1 MFNAFTLLR
10 RLHLF
15 ACASLCWPMTLSAQ
29 QDADAVGV
37 TFFEEKIRPVL
48 VKHCYSCH
56 SAEAKIVRGGL
67 RLDTRQA
74 LLRGGDSGPGIVPRK
89 PAASQLLA
97 ALRYD
102 GLEMP
107 PGGKLSTAIIADFE
121 RWIRMGAPDPRDA
134 VLAPRSQKRI
144 DYREAMKFWAFVPP
158 ADVSPPVVR
167 EPHDVQN
174 PIDRFVLAR
183 LQATGLKPV
192 GSADRGT
199 LIRRVTFGLTGL
211 PPSPAEVG
219 AFLED
224 DQPGAFTRVIDRL
237 LGSRHYGE
245 RWARHW
251 LDVARYGEDQAHT
264 FKARRYPHGHRYR
277 DWVVAALNADMP
289 YDRFVQNQIAG
300 DLIGDSSNRFA
311 RLAALGFFAMGP
323 VYYQDNGEK
332 AKALA
337 DEWDDRVDTL
347 SRGLL
352 GLTLSC
358 ARCHDHKYDP
368 ITMEDYYGLAGIF
381 ASTQYQERPV
391 VAPQVVRARRQA
403 DDRVKQHQLE
413 MDRFLDGQARDLRPS
428 LVDRIPEYVVAAW
441 TLHNRRQA
449 APNDKKLSEKVAQQ
463 LQLSAELIKRWEAYL
478 YDREKAASRPYL
490 SNWFAWLA
498 TQSENRD
505 QSGDASLREA
515 VRQQGETLH
524 RAASAALPRRQEL
537 FRRFGEN
544 VAFVNAKDRAVV
556 APGYVPLGNLFDDKA
571 GTSLD
576 AALASDRFKAIA
588 TSASLGVDRVAAGWG
603 NVAQI
608 AAGVRFHF
616 IHLGSDDRSHGAIAN
631 DAWGKQGG
639 IRTLGQRAS
648 ANLGRTEQG
657 IGMHA
662 NALVTFD
669 LDEIRRAGLLPADQ
683 KFVFKVDR
691 AGINDDVFGSDA
703 SAHISII
710 LSKPHSKPEV
720 YDAILAGYVNGRRQ
734 KVEENDKEYYFAG
747 PLPQPLRADGK
758 YAEFTIPVPP
768 AARYLTLVTTGAGA
782 PTANSINCDHS
793 VLSGARLELD
803 PLPEATLAAREE
815 RRDADQN
822 PSSRDQ
828 PERLTA
834 LLLSEL
840 LFDQGL
846 LAVPASEAAE
856 LLPEPVAGQWK
867 ARQTHQ
873 EKLKQRAA
881 SIQILLAHALQ
892 DSGGADLQIYRS
904 GDPATPGET
913 APRSFPAILTDGKR
927 RPFQS
932 SGSGRLELARAI
944 TAPGNPLTAR
954 VIVNRV
960 WAGHFGFGLV
970 RTPSNFG
977 SLGERPT
984 HPQLLDW
991 LAVRFVEHGWSLKW
1005 LHRTILHSAT
1015 YQRAADFSQQN
1026 DAVDADNRLLWRMN
1040 RRRLEVEPWRD
1051 AMLAVS
1057 GNLDRAQGGPSQNLN
1072 DAANRRRTLYGFV
1085 SRHKL
1090 NELLRLFDFPDPNI
1104 TSDRRTS
1111 TTVPL
1116 QQLFVLNS
1124 DFMTRQ
1130 ARSLAL
1136 HLMRDV
1142 PIGGTTRIRRA
1153 YELLFARLPSAAE
1166 VAVGV
1171 EFLEQAS
1178 RASAAGSN
1186 LSNWEQYALG
1196 LLASNEFTYLD

>member
-1 MFNAFTLLR
+1 MLNAINRLR
-10 RLHLF
+10 RFHVLIWAL
-15 ACASLCWPMTLSAQ
+15 LWWPMELSAQ
-29 QDADAVGV
+29 QEADTAGV
-37 TFFEEKIRPVL
+37 AFFEAKIRPVL

-74 LLRGGDSGPGIVPRK
+74 LLRGGDSGPGLVPRK
-89 PAASQLLA
+89 PAASQLLS

-107 PGGKLSTAIIADFE
+107 PEGKLPASIIADFE
-121 RWIRMGAPDPRDA
+121 RWIRMGAPDPREA
-134 VLAPRSQKRI
+134 VLAPRPKKRI
-144 DYREAMKFWAFVPP
+144 NYQEAKKFWAFVPP
-158 ADVSPPVVR
+158 VLVAPPALHAPYDVR
-167 EPHDVQN
+167 N

-192 GSADRGT
+192 GSAARST

-211 PPSPAEVG
+211 PPSPGDVD

-277 DWVVAALNADMP
+277 DWVVEALNADMS
-289 YDRFVQNQIAG
+289 YDRFVQNQIAA
-300 DLIGDSSNRFA
+300 DLMGDSSNRFA

-391 VAPQVVRARRQA
+391 VTPQVVQERRQA
-403 DDRVKQHQLE
+403 DDRVKQHKLE
-413 MDRFLDGQARDLRPS
+413 MDRFLDAKARELRPS
-428 LVDRIPEYVVAAW
+428 LVDRITDYVVAGW
-441 TLHNRRQA
+441 TLHNRRQS
-449 APNDKKLSEKVAQQ
+449 APKDKKLSEKIARQ
-463 LQLSAELIKRWEAYL
+463 LQLNEELIKRWEVYL
-478 YDREKAASRPYL
+478 YDRGKAASRPHL

-498 TQSENRD
+498 SQAEAQD
-505 QSGDASLREA
+505 QSGEASLLEA
-515 VRQQGETLH
+515 VRQQGQAIQ
-524 RAASAALPRRQEL
+524 RAAVATLPRRQEL

-544 VAFVNAKDRAVV
+544 VAFVGAGDRAVV
-556 APGYVPLGNLFDDKA
+556 APGHVPLGNLFDDKS

-576 AALASDRFKAIA
+576 AALVSDRFKAVA
-588 TSASLGVDRVAAGWG
+588 TAASLGVDRVAAGWG

-608 AAGVRFHF
+608 AAGIRFHF
-616 IHLGSDDRSHGAIAN
+616 IHLGSDDRSYGAIAN
-631 DAWGKQGG
+631 DAWDKEGG
-639 IRTLGQRAS
+639 IRTRGRDAPP
-648 ANLGRTEQG
+648 NLGRTEQG

-669 LDEIRRAGLLPADQ
+669 LDEIRRSGLLPADQ

-691 AGINDDVFGSDA
+691 AGINDDIFGSDA
-703 SAHISII
+703 SVHIAVI

-720 YDAILAGYVNGRRQ
+720 YDAILAGYVNGRQQ
-734 KVEENDKEYYFAG
+734 KVEENDKEYYFSG
-747 PLPQPLRADGK
+747 PLPQPLQADGK

-803 PLPEATLAAREE
+803 PLPAAALAAKGEPQQ
-815 RRDADQN
+815 ADQ
-822 PSSRDQ
+822 SASQRGAQD
-828 PERLTA
+828 RIDA
-834 LLLSEL
+834 VLLSEL

-846 LAVPASEAAE
+846 LAVPASAAAG
-856 LLPEPVAGQWK
+856 LLPEPVAAEWK
-867 ARQTHQ
+867 ARQAQ
-873 EKLKQRAA
+873 QAKLKQRAG
-881 SIQILLAHALQ
+881 SIQILIAHALQ

-904 GDPATPGET
+904 GDPANPGET

-927 RPFQS
+927 RPFES
-932 SGSGRLELARAI
+932 TGSGRLELARAI

-977 SLGERPT
+977 ALGERPT

-991 LAVRFVEHGWSLKW
+991 LTVRFVEHDWSLKW
-1005 LHRTILHSAT
+1005 LHRTILHSST
-1015 YQRAADFSQQN
+1015 YQRSADFDQKN

-1057 GNLDRAQGGPSQNLN
+1057 GNLDRALGGVSQNL
-1072 DAANRRRTLYGFV
+1072 DEATNRRRTLYGFV

-1136 HLMRDV
+1136 HLVRDV
-1142 PIGGTTRIRRA
+1142 PAGGVARIRRA
-1153 YELLFARLPSAAE
+1153 YELLFARVPTTEELT
-1166 VAVGV
+1166 VGV
-1171 EFLEQAS
+1171 EFLEQVS
-1178 RASAAGSN
+1178 RAGESGGN
-1186 LSNWEQYALG
+1186 LSSWEQYALG
-1196 LLASNEFTYLD
+1196 LLASNEFTYID

>member
-1 MFNAFTLLR
+1 MA
-10 RLHLF
+10 
-15 ACASLCWPMTLSAQ
+15 PAQ
-29 QDADAVGV
+29 QDDDQPGV
-37 TFFEEKIRPVL
+37 AFFEAKIRPVL
-48 VKHCYSCH
+48 VKHCYACH
-56 SAEAKIVRGGL
+56 SAAAKIVRGGL

-74 LLRGGDSGPGIVPRK
+74 LLRGGDSGPGLVPRK
-89 PAASQLLA
+89 PAESQLLS

-107 PGGKLSTAIIADFE
+107 PEGKLGAAVIADFE
-121 RWIRMGAPDPRDA
+121 RWIRMGAADPRDA
-134 VLAPRSQKRI
+134 IVKPRPKKQI
-144 DYREAMKFWAFVPP
+144 DYVKARKFWAFVPP
-158 ADVSPPVVR
+158 EVVIPPPTHVS
-167 EPHDVQN
+167 HGAQN
-174 PIDRFVLAR
+174 TIDRFVLTR

-192 GSADRGT
+192 AAADRHT

-211 PPSPAEVG
+211 PPTPTEVS
-219 AFLED
+219 AFLQD
-224 DQPGAFTRVIDRL
+224 DRPGAFTRVIDRL

-300 DLIGDSSNRFA
+300 DLMGDSSNRFA

-381 ASTQYQERPV
+381 ASSQYQERPV
-391 VAPQVVRARRQA
+391 VSPQVVQKRQQA
-403 DDRVKQHQLE
+403 DDAVKQHQLE
-413 MDRFLDGQARDLRPS
+413 MDRFLDAQARALRPT
-428 LVDRIPEYVVAAW
+428 LVDRIADYVVAAW
-441 TLHNRRQA
+441 TLHNQRRSA
-449 APNDKKLSEKVAQQ
+449 ANDKKLPAKVAQQ
-463 LQLSAELIKRWEAYL
+463 FKLSQELIKRWEVYL
-478 YDREKAASRPYL
+478 YDRKKGTARPHL
-490 SNWFAWLA
+490 SAWFAWLEG
-498 TQSENRD
+498 QPDNKN
-505 QSGDASLREA
+505 QSGDATLRET
-515 VRQQGETLH
+515 VRAQGKSIQL
-524 RAASAALPRRQEL
+524 AAAARLPRRHEL

-544 VAFVNAKDRAVV
+544 VAFVGAGERAVV
-556 APGYVPLGNLFDDKA
+556 DPGQVPLGNLFDDKS
-571 GTSLD
+571 GTSLE
-576 AALASDRFKAIA
+576 AALASDRFKAAA
-588 TSASLGVDRVAAGWG
+588 TVSSLGVDRVAAGWG

-608 AAGVRFHF
+608 AAGIRFHF
-616 IHLGSDDRSHGAIAN
+616 IHLGSDDKSHGTIAN
-631 DAWGKQGG
+631 DAWNKEGG
-639 IRTLGQRAS
+639 IRTVGQKAP
-648 ANLGRTEQG
+648 ANIGRTEQG

-662 NALVTFD
+662 NALITFD
-669 LDEIRRAGLLPADQ
+669 LDEIRRAGLFPVDQ

-691 AGINDDVFGSDA
+691 AGINDDILGSNA
-703 SAHISII
+703 SVHMAVI
-710 LSKPHSKPEV
+710 LSKPHSKSEV
-720 YDAILAGYVNGRRQ
+720 YDAILAGYINGRRQ

-747 PLPQPLRADGK
+747 PLPQPLNADGK
-758 YAEFTIPVPP
+758 YAAFKIPVP
-768 AARYLTLVTTGAGA
+768 AEARYLTLVTTGAAA
-782 PTANSINCDHS
+782 PAANSINCDHS
-793 VLSGARLELD
+793 VFSGARLELD
-803 PLPEATLAAREE
+803 PPPDAALVAQESRPAVEPTSE
-815 RRDADQN
+815 RDRDDAM
-822 PSSRDQ
+822 
-828 PERLTA
+828 
-834 LLLSEL
+834 LLSEL

-846 LAVPASEAAE
+846 LALPVGDAVG
-856 LLPEPVAGQWK
+856 LLPQPVAAQWQ
-867 ARQTHQ
+867 ARQAQQ
-873 EKLKQRAA
+873 EELKQQAA
-881 SIQILLAHALQ
+881 AVQILIAHALQ

-904 GDPATPGET
+904 GDPTNPGAT
-913 APRSFPAILTDGKR
+913 APRSFPAIFTDGKR
-927 RPFQS
+927 RPFEP
-932 SGSGRLELARAI
+932 SGSGRLELALAI
-944 TAPGNPLTAR
+944 TEPKNPLTAR

-977 SLGERPT
+977 ALGERPT
-984 HPQLLDW
+984 HPHLLDW
-991 LAVRFVEHGWSLKW
+991 LAVRFVEQGWSLKW
-1005 LHRTILHSAT
+1005 LHRTILQSAT
-1015 YQRAADFSQQN
+1015 YQRSGDFDQVN

-1057 GNLDRAQGGPSQNLN
+1057 GNLDRALGGASQNLD

-1104 TSDRRTS
+1104 TSDRRVS

-1130 ARSLAL
+1130 ARSLAA
-1136 HLMRDV
+1136 HLIRDV
-1142 PIGGTTRIRRA
+1142 PAGGAARIRLA
-1153 YELLFARLPSAAE
+1153 YELLFARSPTAQELSMGA
-1166 VAVGV
+1166 
-1171 EFLEQAS
+1171 EFLEQVSTAVEEES
-1178 RASAAGSN
+1178 Q
-1186 LSNWEQYALG
+1186 LSSWEQYALG
-1196 LLASNEFTYLD
+1196 LLGSNEFTYID

>member
-1 MFNAFTLLR
+1 MFNAMILLR
-10 RLHLF
+10 RFYLCF
-15 ACASLCWPMTLSAQ
+15 CALLCWPLVLSAQ
-29 QDADAVGV
+29 QDADTAGV
-37 TFFEEKIRPVL
+37 TFFEAKIRPVL

-74 LLRGGDSGPGIVPRK
+74 LLRGGDSGPGLVPRK
-89 PAASQLLA
+89 PTASQLLS

-107 PGGKLSTAIIADFE
+107 PEGKLPTSIIADFE
-121 RWIRMGAPDPRDA
+121 QWIRMGAPDPREE
-134 VLAPRSQKRI
+134 VLAPRPKRQI
-144 DYREAMKFWAFVPP
+144 DYQEAMKFWAFVPP
-158 ADVSPPVVR
+158 ALVIPPAIR
-167 EPHDVQN
+167 EPQGVHN

-183 LQATGLKPV
+183 LQETGLRPV
-192 GSADRGT
+192 GPADRNT

-211 PPSPAEVG
+211 PPSPSEVE

-224 DQPGAFTRVIDRL
+224 ERPDAFTRVIDRL

-277 DWVVAALNADMP
+277 DWVVGALNADMP
-289 YDRFVQNQIAG
+289 YDRFVQNQIAA
-300 DLIGDSSNRFA
+300 DLIGDSSSRFA

-391 VAPQVVRARRQA
+391 VTPQVVQERRLA
-403 DDRVKQHQLE
+403 DDRVKKHQLE
-413 MDRFLDGQARDLRPS
+413 MDRFLDTQARELRPS
-428 LVDRIPEYVVAAW
+428 LVARIPDYVVAAW
-441 TLHNRRQA
+441 TLRNRRQS
-449 APNDKKLSEKVAQQ
+449 APKDKKLSEKVARE
-463 LQLSAELIKRWEAYL
+463 LKLSEELIKRWEVYL
-478 YDREKAASRPYL
+478 YDTGKATSRPYL
-490 SNWFAWLA
+490 SSWFAWLA
-498 TQSENRD
+498 NQAVAQD
-505 QSGDASLREA
+505 QSDDAEVRAA
-515 VRQQGETLH
+515 VRQQGEALQQ
-524 RAASAALPRRQEL
+524 AALATLPRRQEL

-544 VAFVNAKDRAVV
+544 VAFVDARDRAVV
-556 APGYVPLGNLFDDKA
+556 TPGHVPLGNLFDDKA
-571 GTSLD
+571 GTSLA
-576 AALASDRFKAIA
+576 AALVSDRFKAVA
-588 TSASLGVDRVAAGWG
+588 TAASLGVDRVTAGWG

-608 AAGVRFHF
+608 AAGIRFHF
-616 IHLGSDDRSHGAIAN
+616 IHLGSDDRSHGAIVN

-639 IRTLGQRAS
+639 IRTLGQDS
-648 ANLGRTEQG
+648 PANLGRTEQG

-662 NALVTFD
+662 NALITFD

-691 AGINDDVFGSDA
+691 AGINDDIFGSDA
-703 SAHISII
+703 SVHIAVI

-747 PLPQPLRADGK
+747 PLPPPLQADGK
-758 YAEFTIPVPP
+758 YVQFTIPVSP

-793 VLSGARLELD
+793 VFSGVRLELD
-803 PLPEATLAAREE
+803 PLPPAALAVHEE
-815 RRDADQN
+815 TQKEEQFASLRGAQDRIA
-822 PSSRDQ
+822 
-828 PERLTA
+828 A
-834 LLLSEL
+834 MLLSEL

-846 LAVPASEAAE
+846 LAVPANEVAGLLPDPVAAE
-856 LLPEPVAGQWK
+856 WK
-867 ARQTHQ
+867 VRQTQ
-873 EKLKQRAA
+873 QAKLKQQAA
-881 SIQILLAHALQ
+881 AIQILTAHALQ

-904 GDPATPGET
+904 GDPANPGET
-913 APRSFPAILTDGKR
+913 APRSFPAILTEGKR
-927 RPFQS
+927 RPFES
-932 SGSGRLELARAI
+932 SGSGRLELAQAI

-977 SLGERPT
+977 TLGERPT

-991 LAVRFVEHGWSLKW
+991 LALRFVEHGWSLKW

-1015 YQRAADFSQQN
+1015 YQRSARFDQQN

-1057 GNLDRAQGGPSQNLN
+1057 GNLDRALGGVSQSL
-1072 DAANRRRTLYGFV
+1072 DEAANRRRTLYGFV

-1104 TSDRRTS
+1104 TSDRRAS

-1136 HLMRDV
+1136 HLVRDV
-1142 PIGGTTRIRRA
+1142 PAGGAARIRRA
-1153 YELLFARLPSAAE
+1153 YELLFARAPTSEE

-1171 EFLEQAS
+1171 EFLEQVK
-1178 RASAAGSN
+1178 SAGKAESN
-1186 LSNWEQYALG
+1186 LSGWEQYALG
-1196 LLASNEFTYLD
+1196 LLASNEFTYID